1 MMSLRTVHDPKR
13 NCNKVR
19 WKMEDG
25 SGEAPDRTKNS
36 KLMRTPK
43 NPKIENLKSENQ
55 TTQKAKS
62 IEQRVRVGE

>member
-43 NPKIENLKSENQ
+43 NPKIENRKSENQ
-55 TTQKAKS
+55 TT
-62 IEQRVRVGE
+62 